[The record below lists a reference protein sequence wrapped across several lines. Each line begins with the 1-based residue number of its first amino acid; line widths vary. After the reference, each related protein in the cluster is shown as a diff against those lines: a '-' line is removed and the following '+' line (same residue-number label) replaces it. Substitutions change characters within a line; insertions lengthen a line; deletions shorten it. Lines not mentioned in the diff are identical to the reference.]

1 MGIVLNISIFI
12 YNTIKLIVV
21 FAIMIS
27 ALVLINVA
35 LLLNA
40 LTLLF
45 SRRLFY
51 HFGTH
56 PPQMWCC
63 FCMFCLKK
71 YLNFSFTCRA
81 PDLSQ
86 IERAV
91 VIANHQTMLDVA
103 VLYCCAHE
111 FGKGQHP
118 RWLGKHSFKNMPLLG
133 WAARLSGNIMFLHRD
148 WARDRERLNDNFR
161 ELTDSPRPFWLCF
174 FPEGTRINPAK
185 LQASQR
191 HAREKHYPVLHK
203 VLLPRPKGFTA
214 AVQGLR
220 AHIDAVLDV
229 SIHYSQPAPFIAA
242 LVRGKQ
248 VNITVQYNV
257 IKPDTL
263 PNDDADLKQFLL
275 EIYQAKDKSLI
286 QLGRNA

>member
-1 MGIVLNISIFI
+1 MGIVLNIGIFI
-12 YNTIKLIVV
+12 YNTIKLTVV
-21 FAIMIS
+21 FVIMIS
-27 ALVLINVA
+27 ALVLINVL
-35 LLLNA
+35 LLLNV

-51 HFGTH
+51 HFGMY

-71 YLNFSFTCRA
+71 YLNFSFTSRA
-81 PDLSQ
+81 PDLSH
-86 IERAV
+86 IERAML
-91 VIANHQTMLDVA
+91 IANHQTMLDVA
-103 VLYCCAHE
+103 ALYCCAAE

-148 WARDRERLNDNFR
+148 WDSDRERLHDNFR
-161 ELTDSPRPFWLCF
+161 ALIDSQRPFWLCF
-174 FPEGTRINPAK
+174 FPEGTRITPAK

-191 HAREKHYPVLHK
+191 HAREKNYPVLHK

-242 LVRGKQ
+242 IMRGKQ
-248 VNITVQYNV
+248 INITVQCNV

-263 PNDDADLKQFLL
+263 PRDDADLKQRLL
-275 EIYQAKDKSLI
+275 EIYQAKDKSLRH
-286 QLGRNA
+286 LGMNA